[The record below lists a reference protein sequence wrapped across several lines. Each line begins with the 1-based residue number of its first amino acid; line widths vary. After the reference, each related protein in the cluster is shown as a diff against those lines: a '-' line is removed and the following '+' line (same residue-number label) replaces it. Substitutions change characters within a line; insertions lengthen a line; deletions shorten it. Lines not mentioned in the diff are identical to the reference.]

1 MDLQAKHRP
10 GPSGRGDLNP
20 RPPAPKAGALPLR
33 HSPVHRIVERSGPVG
48 TLRPIPRTPPHCTRL
63 TSERSMPVHP
73 QLRPEAERVDVVSP
87 SSYGVSIVDESSS
100 GPSGVVRGITR
111 HMRNESRDD

>member
-1 MDLQAKHRP
+1 
-10 GPSGRGDLNP
+10 
-20 RPPAPKAGALPLR
+20 
-33 HSPVHRIVERSGPVG
+33 
-48 TLRPIPRTPPHCTRL
+48 
-63 TSERSMPVHP
+63 MPVHP